1 MRRAST
7 AIELIARM
15 SCTRSTTRPG
25 RLYEWKKSM
34 SPIEPSVIAGQK
46 IGMRLWISVNGK
58 LACLFTIWEKRKPF
72 RNVLLNFSSKLA

>member
-1 MRRAST
+1 MYGRARRGRRRYALLGAPVRRAST

-46 IGMRLWISVNGK
+46 IGMRLRF
-58 LACLFTIWEKRKPF
+58 AQ
-72 RNVLLNFSSKLA
+72 